1 MVPGNDPEFFSLIR
15 YYAVIYGGVDS
26 FSTPIDF
33 SPNSVPFI
41 YTGTEGQGDIKA
53 ISDVSEYFDLTAL
66 GIAVK
71 NTYLGSFS
79 VPAVINMES
88 KHSIHSLRF

>member
-15 YYAVIYGGVDS
+15 YYSVIYGGVDS
-26 FSTPIDF
+26 SSTPITF
-33 SPNSVPFI
+33 SPTVPFI

-71 NTYLGSFS
+71 NTYLSSFS